1 MMFPQHCKPWRG
13 LIFQNNKSFTSTFQ
27 KVTKIITNH
36 NHNFYPHTLKESA
49 LIISE
54 YFSRAEGKY
63 DHGHYRIEHFL
74 TLSWSA
80 NNKKRIRQTNIESL
94 MQNMDSKALWGPCF
108 LYFAFASLM
117 HLLMFTTESIWLRSI
132 LDPFPNKHAC
142 FICQVGDLNAPP
154 LSKITA
160 RDFRTKWRRKC
171 DEKSS
176 LTRKCDLSLT
186 LGQFLIW
193 GWVASRRDIKAIFF
207 KLKKT

>member
-1 MMFPQHCKPWRG
+1 M
-13 LIFQNNKSFTSTFQ
+13 
-27 KVTKIITNH
+27 ITNL
-36 NHNFYPHTLKESA
+36 NHNFIPHTLKESA

-63 DHGHYRIEHFL
+63 DHGHYRIEHFM
-74 TLSWSA
+74 TLSFSA
-80 NNKKRIRQTNIESL
+80 NKKEKIRQTNIESL
-94 MQNMDSKALWGPCF
+94 RQNTYSKALWGPCF

-132 LDPFPNKHAC
+132 LDPFPNKHPC

-160 RDFRTKWRRKC
+160 RDFRTKRRRNC
-171 DEKSS
+171 DEKST
-176 LTRKCDLSLT
+176 LIRNCDLSFT

-193 GWVASRRDIKAIFF
+193 GSVASRRDIKAIFF
-207 KLKKT
+207 KLKKI